1 MEMMDWTKRLID
13 VYPELV
19 ICEEDIQKAIQILS
33 GCFKAGGKLLVC
45 GNGGSA
51 ADSEHIVGEL
61 MKGYMSR
68 RPLSE
73 TIRQKFLTANNLDG
87 LFLADHLQGA
97 LPAISLVSQSSLI
110 SAFSND
116 VNADLVYAQQVYGY
130 GRTSDVLW
138 GISTSGNAK
147 NVNFAL
153 QTAQTLGMKTIGLS
167 GPSGGKMKD
176 YCDVIIR
183 VPGDST
189 PAIQERHLPV
199 YHTICAML
207 EQELFHS

>member
-1 MEMMDWTKRLID
+1 MMDWINQLQTK
-13 VYPELV
+13 YPELKNCV
-19 ICEEDIQKAIQILS
+19 ADIQQAIYVLS
-33 GCFKAGGKLLVC
+33 LCFSAGGKLLVC

-61 MKGYMSR
+61 MKGYMSK
-68 RPLSE
+68 RPLPE
-73 TIRQKFLTANNLDG
+73 MIQQKFVSGNNQEG
-87 LFLADHLQGA
+87 KILAGQLQGA

-130 GRTSDVLW
+130 GCAGDVLW

-189 PAIQERHLPV
+189 PDIQERHLPV

-207 EQELFHS
+207 EQEFFKS